1 METNPCSPTSRGP
14 STFAVALGSATAKVA
29 LAAVLLLVGGRAYA
43 DDHPTVTAIP
53 GRLVVVRGVSFRN
66 GDWFAFEPSGLVLL
80 GAPDRGGPVVGVV
93 RAVVGVAG
101 SGGGIGL
108 AKSLN
113 PDCPCAVDDL
123 AGGPFAILEGRIERT
138 YGRTRWRDA
147 TYLGPHLSLSAYI
160 FKISVGWM
168 IDVNDRSDRHVQIGI
183 GGGF

>member
-1 METNPCSPTSRGP
+1 METTTCLPASRGY
-14 STFAVALGSATAKVA
+14 STFPDGLGRATAKVV
-29 LAAVLLLVGGRAYA
+29 LTAVLMLVGGRAYA
-43 DDHPTVTAIP
+43 DDHPTVTAVP
-53 GRLVVVRGVSFRN
+53 GRLVVVRGFSFRN

-80 GAPDRGGPVVGVV
+80 GAPDHGGPVVGVV
-93 RAVVGVAG
+93 RAVAGVGG
-101 SGGGIGL
+101 SGAGIGL
-108 AKSLN
+108 AKNLN

-123 AGGPFAILEGRIERT
+123 ASGPFLIIEGRVERT
-138 YGRTRWRDA
+138 YGRTRWRGA